1 MKISENGI
9 KLIKQCEGLRLEAYK
24 CPGGVWTIGFG
35 HTKNVHAGDIIT
47 KEQAE
52 ELLKKDVKSAEYYVN
67 KEVKRELNQNQYD
80 ALVSFVFNIGS
91 VKFRCSTLLMR
102 LNDGNYKAAA
112 EQFENWVYSKGKKL
126 DGLIKRRKAE
136 KMLFL
141 S

>member
-67 KEVKRELNQNQYD
+67 KEVKHELNQNQYD

-102 LNDGNYKAAA
+102 LNNGNYKAAA